1 MKVDYTGMT
10 KAGEATVR
18 MAIYAAQ
25 MYYHLTYQMV
35 QDYGEEAATKTI
47 KKAMHEFGV
56 ERGKN
61 IRAEVDEKGLEP
73 TVQNLDKCYDMPIDD
88 GWAPDRDREDV
99 PDNYSRTDKC
109 WYADFWMERNWHKI
123 GRLYCEVDDAI
134 REGFS
139 EDLIYVPDKNIING
153 DGWCDSKTYYRSKMN
168 K

>member
-56 ERGKN
+56 ERGKTSEPRLMKKVWSRLFRILTN
-61 IRAEVDEKGLEP
+61 AMICQLTMVGLLI
-73 TVQNLDKCYDMPIDD
+73 V
-88 GWAPDRDREDV
+88 
-99 PDNYSRTDKC
+99 
-109 WYADFWMERNWHKI
+109 I
-123 GRLYCEVDDAI
+123 GRTFRITILERINVGMPTFGWKETGIKLVDFIAKLMMQFEKVLAKI
-134 REGFS
+134 
-139 EDLIYVPDKNIING
+139 
-153 DGWCDSKTYYRSKMN
+153 
-168 K
+168 

>member
-88 GWAPDRDREDV
+88 GWAPDRD
-99 PDNYSRTDKC
+99 
-109 WYADFWMERNWHKI
+109 KI

-139 EDLIYVPDKNIING
+139 EDLIYVPDKNIIDG

>member
-1 MKVDYTGMT
+1 MLKATDKSILSKERRKTMKVDYTGMT

-61 IRAEVDEKGLEP
+61 IRAEVDEKVWSRLFRILTNAMICQLTMVGLLI
-73 TVQNLDKCYDMPIDD
+73 V
-88 GWAPDRDREDV
+88 
-99 PDNYSRTDKC
+99 
-109 WYADFWMERNWHKI
+109 I
-123 GRLYCEVDDAI
+123 GRTFQITILERINVGMPTFGWKETGIKLVDFIAKLMMQFEKVLAKI
-134 REGFS
+134 
-139 EDLIYVPDKNIING
+139 
-153 DGWCDSKTYYRSKMN
+153 
-168 K
+168 